1 MPAAIVT
8 GSSRGIGSAI
18 AKRFAKDG
26 YNVVVN
32 YRRSAE
38 AAERTAAEIRDGTDA
53 EALVVQAD
61 VSNPN
66 DVKRLIDRTIDAFG
80 GVDHVVNNAGI
91 EESCPTLELDVG
103 DFDRVMDTN
112 VNSAF
117 AVSQRAAPHLAES
130 AEPAP
135 SITNLSTFLALRGYP
150 NEPHYVS
157 SKAAILGLTGSL
169 ALDFAPDIR
178 VNAIAPGHVETDMT
192 DRSKME
198 ENRASIP
205 LGRYGQVDEIADA
218 AAYLR
223 DASYVTGETL
233 RIDGGASLQ

>member
-1 MPAAIVT
+1 MPTAIIT

-18 AKRFAKDG
+18 AKRFAVDG
-26 YNVVVN
+26 YDIVVN
-32 YRRSAE
+32 YLQNEE
-38 AAERTAAEIRDGTDA
+38 AAERTATEIRETSGV

-61 VSNPN
+61 VS
-66 DVKRLIDRTIDAFG
+66 DADAVERLVDETVNAFG

-91 EESCPTLELDVG
+91 EESCPPLELSPA
-103 DFDRVMDTN
+103 DFDHVMDTN

-117 AVSQRAAPHLAES
+117 SVSRCAVPYLVES
-130 AEPAP
+130 DEPSP

-157 SKAAILGLTGSL
+157 SKAALLGLTGSL
-169 ALDFAPDIR
+169 ALDFAPDVR

-192 DRSKME
+192 DQSKMA
-198 ENRASIP
+198 ENKASIP
-205 LGRYGQVDEIADA
+205 LGRYGDVDEIADA